1 MPMRCSTCGEHLRD
15 HERSCPTCG
24 AAVTRSVM
32 RQTGVKSCPRCAYVG
47 EGIDYF
53 RRPGHIFLL
62 VGVSLFTYGL
72 GGLAY
77 WLARRKH
84 RVCPQC
90 GLGWMHAGA
99 LGQGGRHPAHRI
111 AGIAVESEEPLPRSG
126 VGRQVIGVGMAAIA
140 AMMISVGFVEF
151 VLPMVAVGSVI
162 GAGGT
167 ATFWWGMKA
176 KQELRRVLA
185 ARTQRRVL
193 VLATEKGGVL
203 TVTEVAASLNMSLDR
218 AEELMNTMDD
228 GFRVRSDV
236 TEQGIIVYE
245 FPEVL
250 HRPSLDFSPRPQLDS
265 GTNA

>member
-1 MPMRCSTCGEHLRD
+1 MR
-15 HERSCPTCG
+15 P
-24 AAVTRSVM
+24 
-32 RQTGVKSCPRCAYVG
+32 TGVKNCPRCAYVG

-53 RRPGHIFLL
+53 RRPGHIALL

-90 GLGWMHAGA
+90 GLGWMHASA
-99 LGQGGRHPAHRI
+99 LGEGGRYQAPRI
-111 AGIAVESEEPLPRSG
+111 AGIAVESEEPLPRG
-126 VGRQVIGVGMAAIA
+126 GMVRRVIGVGMAALA
-140 AMMISVGFVEF
+140 AIMISVGFIEF
-151 VLPMVAVGSVI
+151 ELVVVAVGSVI

-176 KQELRRVLA
+176 KQEVDRVLV

-193 VLATEKGGVL
+193 MLATEKGGVL
-203 TVTEVAASLNMSLDR
+203 TVTEVAASLNMSLDK
-218 AEELMNTMDD
+218 AEELMNGMDD

-250 HRPSLDFSPRPQLDS
+250 HRPSLDFTSRPQLDS

>member
-1 MPMRCSTCGEHLRD
+1 M
-15 HERSCPTCG
+15 
-24 AAVTRSVM
+24 TRSVM
-32 RQTGVKSCPRCAYVG
+32 RPLGVTSCPRCAYGG

-53 RRPGHIFLL
+53 RRPGHIGLL

-90 GLGWMHAGA
+90 GLGWMHASA
-99 LGQGGRHPAHRI
+99 LGQGGQQPAHRI
-111 AGIAVESEEPLPRSG
+111 AGIAVETEEPLPRSG
-126 VGRQVIGVGMAAIA
+126 VFRQVVGVGIAAIA
-140 AMMISVGFVEF
+140 ALVITAGFASLE
-151 VLPMVAVGSVI
+151 MAAVAVGTVI

-167 ATFWWGMKA
+167 ATFWWGTKA
-176 KQELRRVLA
+176 KQELNRVLA

-193 VLATEKGGVL
+193 MLATEKGGVL

>member
-1 MPMRCSTCGEHLRD
+1 MR
-15 HERSCPTCG
+15 PTG
-24 AAVTRSVM
+24 LKT
-32 RQTGVKSCPRCAYVG
+32 CPRCAYVG

-53 RRPGHIFLL
+53 RRPGHIVLL

-99 LGQGGRHPAHRI
+99 LGEGGGRPVHRI

-126 VGRQVIGVGMAAIA
+126 VGRQVIGVGMAALA

-162 GAGGT
+162 GAAGT
-167 ATFWWGMKA
+167 ATFWWGTKA
-176 KQELRRVLA
+176 KQELGRVLA

-218 AEELMNTMDD
+218 AEELMNSMDD

-250 HRPSLDFSPRPQLDS
+250 HRPSLDFSSRRPQLDS

>member
-1 MPMRCSTCGEHLRD
+1 
-15 HERSCPTCG
+15 
-24 AAVTRSVM
+24 VTRAVM
-32 RQTGVKSCPRCAYVG
+32 RPTGVKSCPRCAYVG

-53 RRPGHIFLL
+53 RRPGHCALL

-90 GLGWMHAGA
+90 GLGWMHASM
-99 LGQGGRHPAHRI
+99 LDQGGRVPVPRI

-126 VGRQVIGVGMAAIA
+126 VGRRAIGVAMAALA
-140 AMMISVGFVEF
+140 AIMISVGFIEFEF
-151 VLPMVAVGSVI
+151 VAVAIGSVI

-176 KQELRRVLA
+176 KQEVDRVLA

-193 VLATEKGGVL
+193 MLATEKGGVL
-203 TVTEVAASLNMSLDR
+203 TVTDVAASLNMSLDR
-218 AEELMNTMDD
+218 AEELMNSMDD
-228 GFRVRSDV
+228 GFRVRSDI

-250 HRPSLDFSPRPQLDS
+250 HRPSLDFPVRPQLDS
-265 GTNA
+265 GANA